1 MTEPDRLALEVAAR
15 IRDAVIPRL
24 GTAHARERVARAPG
38 GDATLAIDEVAE
50 RVLED
55 VLAAEGD
62 IGFYSEDRGLVTY
75 GRPRALLVVDPIDGT
90 RPAAAG
96 LESACVSVAVV
107 PPSEDARLGDVSFGV
122 VHELKSGQRFWASRG
137 GGPRAEGASGEPVE
151 LRRSANTDLTALFW
165 TAGLRGR
172 PLLPT
177 SVVLEELV
185 DGSSMGGGY
194 FDLGSAA
201 FNMTRIVTGQLD
213 AYVDVGRRI
222 VDECP
227 ETEPAFLAVGEG
239 SVCTNF
245 PYDVAAATLIV
256 QEAGGLVTHADGRSL
271 DGHPVVARRG
281 RTGWPSWPRRAPSC
295 TARSWPRSTVGCI
308 GCGTG
313 WGRSPAPD
321 PRPETR
327 RRGGEEAPTNTDG
340 RVRLVLH

>member
-1 MTEPDRLALEVAAR
+1 VTEPYRLALEVASR
-15 IRDAVIPRL
+15 VRDAVRPEL
-24 GTAHARERVARAPG
+24 GTARARERVARAPG
-38 GDATLAIDEVAE
+38 GDATMAIDEVAE
-50 RVLED
+50 HVVEEL
-55 VLAAEGD
+55 LADEGD

-75 GRPRALLVVDPIDGT
+75 GRPRAFLVIDPVDGT

-96 LESACVSVAVV
+96 LESGCVSVAVV

-122 VHELKSGQRFWASRG
+122 VQELKSGQRFWAGRG
-137 GGPRAEGASGEPVE
+137 AGARADRASGEPFP
-151 LRRSANTDLTALFW
+151 LRLSDNTDLRSLFW

-194 FDLGSAA
+194 FDLGSAT

-227 ETEPAFLAVGEG
+227 ETEAAFLEVGEG

-245 PYDVAAATLIV
+245 PYDVAAAILIV
-256 QEAGGLVTHADGRSL
+256 QEAGGVATHADGTHL
-271 DGHPVVARRG
+271 DAHPAVGSSRAHGLAVLAAASAELHGELLAAVDRG
-281 RTGWPSWPRRAPSC
+281 MHRLQAWL
-295 TARSWPRSTVGCI
+295 
-308 GCGTG
+308 
-313 WGRSPAPD
+313 GRSP
-321 PRPETR
+321 
-327 RRGGEEAPTNTDG
+327 
-340 RVRLVLH
+340 